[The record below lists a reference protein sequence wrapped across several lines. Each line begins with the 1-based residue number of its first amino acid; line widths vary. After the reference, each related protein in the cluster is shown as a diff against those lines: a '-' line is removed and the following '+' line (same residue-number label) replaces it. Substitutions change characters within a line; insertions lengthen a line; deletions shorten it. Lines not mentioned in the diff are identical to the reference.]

1 MSERKTIDPVDIM
14 VVGATIELNGI
25 ISEVVAVAPPEAAAL
40 ASNPELFEVHGDIAI
55 TPVKPDTA
63 LRESGRIANDILE
76 KDAKQKSMMHS
87 CAVGSVALMGVIPFS
102 LLQQR
107 TTQNLR

>member
-1 MSERKTIDPVDIM
+1 MSERRTIDPVDIM
-14 VVGATIELNGI
+14 VVGAAVELDGI
-25 ISEVVAVAPPEAAAL
+25 VSEVVAVAPPEAATL
-40 ASNPELFEVHGDIAI
+40 ASNPELFEVYGDIAI
-55 TPVKPDTA
+55 THVKPNSA

-76 KDAKQKSMMHS
+76 KDATQKSMMHS
-87 CAVGSVALMGVIPFS
+87 RAVGSVALVGVVPFS